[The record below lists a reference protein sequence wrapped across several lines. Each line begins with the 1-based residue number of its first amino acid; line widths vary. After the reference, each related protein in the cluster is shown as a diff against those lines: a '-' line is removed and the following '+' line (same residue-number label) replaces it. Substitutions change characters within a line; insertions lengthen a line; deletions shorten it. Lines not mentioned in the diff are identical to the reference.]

1 VVVKVV
7 RRLAWKLEVS
17 SRVLHAVRV
26 FLPNFL
32 SASFFLHMTHA
43 YDGNVLRH
51 LSLLAR
57 SPSVPCLYASARL
70 PAKIKA
76 SSIIQLTMTTFPPMP
91 LLPITSPSTISACH
105 NLPLRP
111 SDIFICSYPKSG
123 TTWTQ
128 HIVLSLLLADR
139 RYRTRTASVNSY
151 SGSDDDIEDDLP
163 YNHVSNYAPFFESD
177 AHWQSPSPNRSSNKT
192 MLLADSVQMNHDRLG
207 RRVFNTHLR
216 WGMLPKRREVASNS
230 STQQKDDND
239 DDNAR
244 SSDNNNNNIYKERPQ
259 CGKFIYITRNQIDVV
274 ASFYH
279 HRSSKK
285 DGRYN
290 TDTFERFVQDW
301 MEGKLPYG
309 SSLDHLIGYAAGF
322 ADNLYDTTS
331 SSSHGHDDFGDGSSS
346 SYDDGGDGGDDTSN
360 QGRPL
365 LLLSYEKMKSNL
377 HNEVFRIMSFLN
389 LTHIPLDVLN
399 EEILP
404 SFDFDSMKKNID
416 KFQPKW
422 VGWLDGFQF
431 LRRGVTGDGMR
442 LMLNSPSGDGESSE
456 LMDAYNEWVERE
468 EYCYQISNM
477 LQGDCYED
485 CREVFLSVVE
495 MK

>member
-1 VVVKVV
+1 
-7 RRLAWKLEVS
+7 
-17 SRVLHAVRV
+17 
-26 FLPNFL
+26 
-32 SASFFLHMTHA
+32 
-43 YDGNVLRH
+43 
-51 LSLLAR
+51 
-57 SPSVPCLYASARL
+57 
-70 PAKIKA
+70 
-76 SSIIQLTMTTFPPMP
+76 
-91 LLPITSPSTISACH
+91 
-105 NLPLRP
+105 
-111 SDIFICSYPKSG
+111 
-123 TTWTQ
+123 
-128 HIVLSLLLADR
+128 
-139 RYRTRTASVNSY
+139 
-151 SGSDDDIEDDLP
+151 
-163 YNHVSNYAPFFESD
+163 
-177 AHWQSPSPNRSSNKT
+177 

-216 WGMLPKRREVASNS
+216 WDMLPKRREVASNS
-230 STQQKDDND
+230 STQQKDDNDDDND

-377 HNEVFRIMSFLN
+377 HNEVFRM
-389 LTHIPLDVLN
+389 
-399 EEILP
+399 
-404 SFDFDSMKKNID
+404 
-416 KFQPKW
+416 
-422 VGWLDGFQF
+422 DGFQF